1 MNERKSFQRKCSDT
15 NVIAKINVNQKN
27 NDKSSSNKIKLK
39 SKKGIT
45 LIALVISIIVML
57 ILAGVS
63 LNATIGDNG
72 IITQAQNATYM
83 QSVAVLEEYLQDKYI
98 QNYEKIDEN
107 ETKVVNLENIYPEY
121 FYIPANNG
129 YGRLRY
135 VINEEGKALYL
146 IQKSELPNEIK
157 SQLKGGEAGK
167 GTYEDYVK
175 MNDVYGVTSDL
186 KVYYAKGNG
195 EILGIEKEILDNDDP
210 IREVVSEEK
219 DNNLY
224 NILKDY
230 DFNKDGTINAQ
241 EVKGIKELKISN
253 NNMIALKDLYK
264 FYGIEKITLENIE
277 LNDLDGIQNVSKLNY
292 VYFKNCKINN
302 YNKLGNLNNSLQYL
316 YFYNVTDNE
325 IEKLCSNEFGI
336 ANFDFSNL
344 KYFAI
349 SGEEN
354 LISTEPLYSNTEKS
368 ENRITT
374 ITPLENLS
382 NITKSTIEYLSLENN
397 ELTDLKALKDFKS
410 VKLLRIECN
419 NLTTLKGIE
428 NMKELSK
435 ISASYN
441 NLGIND
447 GVEASEEDA
456 LFALKDITTLE
467 KIDFSSNKIKR
478 IDYIVSNPV
487 GQIQF
492 LKLAKN
498 NELISS
504 SVSKIAN
511 IYNSVASGNNK
522 SIDSRYLKYLST
534 DSNLNYTG
542 ITLSNAEDIEYLKNM
557 SEEDKLKVL
566 SLDLSTTTTV
576 INNNANLKDNNL
588 LGNEELN
595 GIISS
600 FPNISVLNLNGQR
613 NLETVD
619 FLNSLK
625 KLKSLYIENTNII
638 RDEEIR
644 KINDYQYTN
653 KNGISLNINNKY
665 INLQELQGLI
675 SSMSQVVYKDVDLI
689 KQLEN
694 CTEITYLHLNG
705 SFPCT
710 ELNLSKCTKLKRL
723 YWGYFNCSNI
733 ILPANIEELEGWS
746 YSKITFSKGTNLK
759 LLSIEELANNS
770 QKVVDTLNSIINTG
784 TSIEKL
790 KFTDFRSQNPLL
802 EVNLLEYLSKI
813 DINEL
818 YFSYNEYNGIIS
830 NPYNLGKYI
839 EQGYWKNKLLN
850 LKVVSFLGCDS
861 ADFGITSLEF
871 LKDNIEL
878 NSLYITN
885 NKITD
890 ISAIQ
895 NLTKLK
901 DIKFNKNS
909 ISSLKGIENLL
920 NLEKL
925 NVANNSLYD
934 TYSYQDGTT
943 LNNIDII
950 KNLNKI
956 GNLKDLCISAN
967 EIQNFSELDKL
978 SWRTYSK

>member
-1 MNERKSFQRKCSDT
+1 MNKRKSFQ
-15 NVIAKINVNQKN
+15 N
-27 NDKSSSNKIKLK
+27 
-39 SKKGIT
+39 GIT

-83 QSVAVLEEYLQDKYI
+83 QSIATLEEYLQDKYI

-146 IQKSELPNEIK
+146 IQKSKLPDEIK
-157 SQLKGGEAGK
+157 NQLKGGEAGK
-167 GTYEDYVK
+167 GKYEDYVK

-195 EILGIEKEILDNDDP
+195 EILGIGKEILDNDDP

-253 NNMIALKDLYK
+253 NNMIALKELYK

-302 YNKLGNLNNSLQYL
+302 YNKLGNLNNSLEYL

-354 LISTEPLYSNTEKS
+354 LISTEPLDANTEKS

-382 NITKSTIEYLSLENN
+382 NITKNAIEYLSLENN
-397 ELTDLKALKDFKS
+397 ELTDLNALKDFKS

-441 NLGIND
+441 NLGIKD

-467 KIDFSSNKIKR
+467 RIDFSNNKIKR

-487 GQIQF
+487 GQIKL

-504 SVSKIAN
+504 SVSRIAN
-511 IYNSVASGNNK
+511 IYNSVTNGNAKN
-522 SIDSRYLKYLST
+522 IDSKYLKYLST

-542 ITLSNAEDIEYLKNM
+542 ITLSSVEDIEYLKNM

-566 SLDLSTTTTV
+566 SLNLSTTTTV
-576 INNNANLKDNNL
+576 INNNSNLKDNNL
-588 LGNEELN
+588 LSNEELN
-595 GIISS
+595 EIISS
-600 FPNISVLNLNGQR
+600 FPNISVLNLSGQR

-653 KNGISLNINNKY
+653 KNGIFLNINNKY

-705 SFPCT
+705 SVPCT

-746 YSKITFSKGTNLK
+746 YSKITFTKGTNLK

-818 YFSYNEYNGIIS
+818 YFSYNEYKGIIS

-890 ISAIQ
+890 INAIQ

-901 DIKFNKNS
+901 DINFNKNS
-909 ISSLKGIENLL
+909 ISSLRGIENLL

-943 LNNIDII
+943 LDNIDII
-950 KNLNKI
+950 KNLNKT
-956 GNLKDLCISAN
+956 GNLKDLYISGN
-967 EIQNFSELDKL
+967 EIQNFGELDKL
-978 SWRTYSK
+978 SWRVYSK

>member
-1 MNERKSFQRKCSDT
+1 MNKRKSFQ
-15 NVIAKINVNQKN
+15 N
-27 NDKSSSNKIKLK
+27 
-39 SKKGIT
+39 GIT

-83 QSVAVLEEYLQDKYI
+83 QSIAALEEYLQDKYI

-186 KVYYAKGNG
+186 KVYYAKENG
-195 EILGIEKEILDNDDP
+195 EILGVGKEILDNDDP
-210 IREVVSEEK
+210 VREVVSKEK

-264 FYGIEKITLENIE
+264 FYGIEKITLENVE
-277 LNDLDGIQNVSKLNY
+277 LNNLDGIQNVSKLNY

-302 YNKLGNLNNSLQYL
+302 YNKLGNLNNSLEYL

-382 NITKSTIEYLSLENN
+382 NITKNAIEYLSLENN
-397 ELTDLKALKDFKS
+397 ELADLKALKDFKS

-467 KIDFSSNKIKR
+467 RIDFSNNKIKR

-511 IYNSVASGNNK
+511 IYNSVANENNK
-522 SIDSRYLKYLST
+522 SIDSKYLKYLST

-542 ITLSNAEDIEYLKNM
+542 ITLSNTEDIEYLKNM

-588 LGNEELN
+588 LDNEELN

-653 KNGISLNINNKY
+653 KNGILLNINNKY

-675 SSMSQVVYKDVDLI
+675 SISQVVYKDVDLI

-705 SFPCT
+705 SVSCT
-710 ELNLSKCTKLKRL
+710 ELNLSKCTKLKKL
-723 YWGYFNCSNI
+723 YWGYFNCNNI
-733 ILPANIEELEGWS
+733 ILPANIENLEGWS
-746 YSKITFSKGTNLK
+746 YLKITFSKGTNLK
-759 LLSIEELANNS
+759 LLSINELANNS

-790 KFTDFRSQNPLL
+790 KFTAFKSQNPLL

-818 YFSYNEYNGIIS
+818 YFSYSEYNGIIS

-901 DIKFNKNS
+901 NINFNKNS

-950 KNLNKI
+950 KNLNKT
-956 GNLKDLCISAN
+956 GNLKDIYISGN
-967 EIQNFSELDKL
+967 EIQNFGELDKL
-978 SWRTYSK
+978 SWRVYSK